1 MKKITVD
8 GFTLTEEF
16 KQRLLAE
23 LKDET
28 VKTDEDLE
36 RYLSG
41 YWYTKDMAHESHLL
55 LSPSK
60 KKQNFALPFEEA
72 SEEE

>member
-1 MKKITVD
+1 MKKITID
-8 GFTLTEEF
+8 GFTLTEEY
-16 KQRLLAE
+16 KKRLFAE
-23 LKDET
+23 LASER

-55 LSPSK
+55 LSPTK
-60 KKQNFALPFEEA
+60 KKQSFALPFEEA
-72 SEEE
+72 KEE